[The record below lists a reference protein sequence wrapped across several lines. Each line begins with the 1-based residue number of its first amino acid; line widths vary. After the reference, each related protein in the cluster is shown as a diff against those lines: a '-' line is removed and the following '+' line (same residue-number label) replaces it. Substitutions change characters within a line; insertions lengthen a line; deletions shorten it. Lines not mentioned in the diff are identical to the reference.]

1 MFPCFSFILFFW
13 TASEFHDMRGAL
25 SSWCAWTDLELHCK
39 TAAGHW
45 SLEEPREYSESN
57 RVELCGIQQFFQAV
71 ESTESK
77 WIKAH
82 WVEHAEALELNPDS
96 GKAATTQWRLIHFT
110 QQTPAKTLRRVLSC
124 SFMFFSCFPNPAVL
138 IHSQSQSHKARPTK
152 PGRGQMRSWSTGQQL
167 MLIFRRSSERTGTR
181 GNKVTYGDIPF
192 SESLVQ
198 SADFDFAWTRT
209 QIVKF
214 VKL

>member
-124 SFMFFSCFPNPAVL
+124 SFHVSLTLLYWFIL
-138 IHSQSQSHKARPTK
+138 SHKVTK
-152 PGRGQMRSWSTGQQL
+152 QGLQNQGAGKCEAEAL
-167 MLIFRRSSERTGTR
+167 GSSSCWFSGALRKEQEHEGTR
-181 GNKVTYGDIPF
+181 WHMVTFHFPSHWFNRLI
-192 SESLVQ
+192 SISLRQ
-198 SADFDFAWTRT
+198 ELKS
-209 QIVKF
+209 
-214 VKL
+214 